1 MRLFQSSKS
10 NIHHICTSCRR
21 AWMSVASGDVQ
32 TANKFLA
39 DLQRAK
45 PSIDLGLQVSR
56 DVLAKMGDPHQAT
69 RVVHVAGTN
78 GKGSVC
84 AMVSSALQRAGMKVG
99 TYTSPHIRHW
109 SDAVA
114 INGKSDRDG
123 WARAVSHVETAVG
136 GSKEAAG
143 SLTAFEAATAAMW
156 SQMKYAHVDIA
167 VVETGVGGRLDA
179 TNVCAQSEVSVITNI
194 GLDHQVWCVP
204 LCWCARWMAVCDP
217 RGSLASSTQAQ
228 KEAILSKRTCTHD
241 MLQRDLQYQYCK
253 YEETILSL
261 SLSLVFVYVP
271 VCVCLGF
278 RHGSKYVLEK

>member
-1 MRLFQSSKS
+1 MVSFHRAKN
-10 NIHHICTSCRR
+10 NIHHLSKLSK
-21 AWMSVASGDVQ
+21 AWMSVASGEVQ
-32 TANKFLA
+32 AANKFLA
-39 DLQRAK
+39 DLQKAK

-56 DVLAKMGDPHQAT
+56 DVLAKMGDPHHAT

-84 AMVSSALQRAGMKVG
+84 AMISSALQRAGLKVG

-136 GSKEAAG
+136 GSEKAAG
-143 SLTAFEAATAAMW
+143 RLTAFEAATAAMW
-156 SQMKYAHVDIA
+156 SQMKHANVDIA

-194 GLDHQVWCVP
+194 GLDHQVGTLAPPSIFLFVATPPFLFVELACCKIVHVAARRLCRCV
-204 LCWCARWMAVCDP
+204 CVRH
-217 RGSLASSTQAQ
+217 ASM
-228 KEAILSKRTCTHD
+228 ILS
-241 MLQRDLQYQYCK
+241 M
-253 YEETILSL
+253 
-261 SLSLVFVYVP
+261 VFP
-271 VCVCLGF
+271 GLF
-278 RHGSKYVLEK
+278 LAMAE